1 MRIIGSVTD
10 AIGLTDVAGEKKAAS
25 AAATA
30 SAQGYALS
38 KEQIAMAKEELQFQK
53 DQYQDWKNVY
63 GDIQE
68 NLGDYYKTLTPE
80 KITTLGLE
88 NQQKEYQA
96 VQTAITRE
104 LTQRGLTGSGVE
116 AKDLTTAA
124 VSNAVAR
131 AQIRSTAE
139 DTANEKKMQFLSLG
153 LGQGTQMLGTI
164 ANSASNVTGAYNSA
178 VASRTN
184 IAGNYLST
192 QSNLRASN
200 AKAITDVVG
209 SGAYIAAGG
218 KVKQ

>member
-1 MRIIGSVTD
+1 MGKFVGGITD
-10 AIGLTDVAGEKKAAS
+10 AIGLTDNKGEKR
-25 AAATA
+25 AAAAAAEA

-38 KEQIAMAKEELQFQK
+38 KEQIQMAKDELQFQK

-96 VQTAITRE
+96 VQAAIERD
-104 LTQRGLTGSGVE
+104 LTQRGLTGSGIE
-116 AKDLTTAA
+116 AKELTSAA

-139 DTANEKKMQFLSLG
+139 DTATEKKMQFLSLG

-164 ANSASNVTGAYNSA
+164 ANSASNVTGAYSSA
-178 VASRTN
+178 VANRTSTAN
-184 IAGNYLST
+184 AYLNT
-192 QSNLRASN
+192 YSNLATTGMSNMGKIAS
-200 AKAITDVVG
+200 
-209 SGAYIAAGG
+209 AAATGYLQ
-218 KVKQ
+218 K